1 MAPTHRLA
9 DGLIMRPAAIPD
21 EAIWEGA
28 RRMVIAPPDGDLTS
42 TDIAPVE
49 VLVDRGQDTG
59 IPRISTRC
67 VLEEGD
73 LEKLQAGGTV
83 WISFY
88 GTQLMP
94 FSVDVV
100 GPDGK

>member
-1 MAPTHRLA
+1 
-9 DGLIMRPAAIPD
+9 MRPAPIPD

-49 VLVDRGQDTG
+49 VLIDNGQDTG
-59 IPRISTRC
+59 IPRISVRC

-73 LEKLQAGGTV
+73 LEKLADGGTV
-83 WISFY
+83 WVTFY
-88 GTQLMP
+88 GSQLVP
-94 FSVDVV
+94 FCVDVTDKH
-100 GPDGK
+100 GQ